1 MHNKKIIFMGTPN
14 IAADYL
20 NSLIK
25 NKINIFSVITQP
37 PKKQSRGMK
46 IIKSPVHTLAEE
58 NDLKVLTPQIFD
70 NEIIY
75 DFKKIQPDLIIVVA
89 YGKILP
95 KKILE
100 LPKLGCINIHLSI
113 LPRWRGA
120 APIEHTLINGD
131 KESGISIIKL
141 VEKLD
146 AGPIIIQEKFTIPD
160 DYNKL
165 KLTNNL
171 TKIGTK
177 LLVRTIGDILKNKIS
192 LTYQDE
198 SKVTFAHKLNS
209 IDRKINFKNNSK
221 KIINQIKAYS
231 PKPGAWFILNKDR
244 IKIIEAK
251 PGLSKGKT
259 STILNENF
267 EIGCND
273 GSINPQLL
281 QKEGRNVIKKEDFLR
296 GFKFKIGDVINE

>member
-198 SKVTFAHKLNS
+198 SKVTFAHKLTS

-267 EIGCND
+267 EIDVTMAVLILNFY
-273 GSINPQLL
+273 
-281 QKEGRNVIKKEDFLR
+281 KKKEETSL
-296 GFKFKIGDVINE
+296 KKKIF

>member
-95 KKILE
+95 KEILE

-251 PGLSKGKT
+251 PGLSKGKA

>member
-198 SKVTFAHKLNS
+198 SKVTFAHKLTS

-251 PGLSKGKT
+251 PGLSKGKA